1 MDGII
6 ISTLGGVTVRRIS
19 RLTAVLWGA
28 LLVVA
33 LASSAGLTRERV
45 VFRLNWIPEGEGEH
59 ALFYVALDQG
69 FYAENGLEVEIQRG
83 SGSGDTVSRVS
94 AGSVDIGYAD
104 TPTTLVAVG
113 NGADLVLV
121 GMVYQASPFTL
132 WTRADTGIR
141 SPRDLAG
148 RTIGAPAG
156 DAQRIMFPAFARA
169 VGLDPNS
176 VTWVNIAPAAKIQS
190 LAARRVDATVHF
202 IDQLALYR
210 DAIGQDKLIYF
221 WWPDFGVNPY
231 GNALLVTRKTLRE
244 RPATVRAFL
253 EATYR
258 ALRWTVVHPR
268 EAVETVRKYVPAAQ
282 PESLLSM
289 LEQELKIM
297 DSSEV
302 RVHGL
307 GWMDARR
314 MAQTVE
320 LVESHFQ
327 LPNRI
332 SPGEVYTNELLPH
345 YTWPYPNELGR

>member
-1 MDGII
+1 MR
-6 ISTLGGVTVRRIS
+6 TTS
-19 RLTAVLWGA
+19 RVAAVLCGA
-28 LLVVA
+28 LLVVT
-33 LASSAGLTRERV
+33 LASSAGLARERV

-59 ALFYVALDQG
+59 AIFYVALDQG
-69 FYAENGLEVEIQRG
+69 FYAENGLDVEIQRG

-113 NGADLVLV
+113 NGADLVLI

-132 WTRADTGIR
+132 WTRVDTGIR
-141 SPRDLAG
+141 TPKDLAG

-156 DAQRIMFPAFARA
+156 DAQRIMFPAFAKA

-210 DAIGQDKLIYF
+210 EAIGPDNLIYF
-221 WWPDFGVNPY
+221 WWPEFGVNPY
-231 GNALLVTRKTLRE
+231 GNAFLVTRKTLRE
-244 RPATVRAFL
+244 RPAMLRAFL

-282 PESLLSM
+282 PSSLLSM

-297 DSSEV
+297 DSQEV

-307 GWMDARR
+307 GWIDARR

-332 SPGEVYTNELLPH
+332 SAQEVYTNELLPH
-345 YTWPYPNELGR
+345 YTWPYPNELAR